1 VDLRAVKAASRAE
14 LSACAVAAARNAQ
27 DLLHDARAL
36 AGSGSR
42 ARAYALAVL
51 AVEESGKAA
60 GLTALA
66 GLPNAMRTNAA
77 AGRLLQWHQL
87 KQVGG
92 LLIAAVTF
100 ETPGVA
106 AKLAAMPAAQVTQI
120 LRSLGVSADEA
131 DHLKRRGLYV
141 DMGPSGRIREPSE
154 ITEAEVTS
162 QLARARQA
170 AASAA
175 MLLDAEVQARIAKP
189 PAEATDLCEAL
200 ASALSLARYTRTPE
214 AAAKVLLDAVRRFQ
228 TTTAKNGR
236 PAPAAFQPTGRPEL
250 QGFAPIGCASSES
263 CRSTRQWPLPLRAM
277 NLPIR
282 RLLSAGV
289 AEGP

>member
-14 LSACAVAAARNAQ
+14 LSACAVASARNAQ
-27 DLLHDARAL
+27 QLLYDAEAL

-42 ARAYALAVL
+42 GRAYSLAVL

-66 GLPNAMRTNAA
+66 GLPNGMRTHAA

-100 ETPGVA
+100 EAPGVA
-106 AKLAAMPAAQVTQI
+106 AKLAAMPATQVTQI
-120 LRSLGVSADEA
+120 LRRLSVSAEEA
-131 DHLKRRGLYV
+131 DRLKRRGLYV

-162 QLARARQA
+162 QFVRARQA
-170 AASAA
+170 TASAG
-175 MLLDAEVQARIAKP
+175 MLLDPEVQARIARP
-189 PAEATDLCEAL
+189 PAEAIELCGAL
-200 ASALSLARYTRTPE
+200 ASALTRAGYTRTPE
-214 AAAKVLLDAVRRFQ
+214 AATDVILDAVRKFQ
-228 TTTAKNGR
+228 TTMAIKD
-236 PAPAAFQPTGRPEL
+236 A
-250 QGFAPIGCASSES
+250 
-263 CRSTRQWPLPLRAM
+263 
-277 NLPIR
+277 
-282 RLLSAGV
+282 
-289 AEGP
+289 

>member
-14 LSACAVAAARNAQ
+14 LSACAVASARNAQ
-27 DLLHDARAL
+27 QLLYDAEAL

-42 ARAYALAVL
+42 GRAYSLAVL

-66 GLPNAMRTNAA
+66 GLPNGMRTHAA

-100 ETPGVA
+100 EAPGVA
-106 AKLAAMPAAQVTQI
+106 AKLAAMPATQVTQI
-120 LRSLGVSADEA
+120 LRRLSVSAEEA
-131 DHLKRRGLYV
+131 DRLKRRGLYV

-162 QLARARQA
+162 QFVRARQA
-170 AASAA
+170 TASAG
-175 MLLDAEVQARIAKP
+175 MPLDPEVQARIARP
-189 PAEATDLCEAL
+189 PAEAIELCGAL
-200 ASALSLARYTRTPE
+200 ASALTRAGYTRTPE
-214 AAAKVLLDAVRRFQ
+214 AATDVILDAVRKFQ
-228 TTTAKNGR
+228 TTMAIKD
-236 PAPAAFQPTGRPEL
+236 A
-250 QGFAPIGCASSES
+250 
-263 CRSTRQWPLPLRAM
+263 
-277 NLPIR
+277 
-282 RLLSAGV
+282 
-289 AEGP
+289 

>member
-27 DLLHDARAL
+27 ELLYDAEAL

-42 ARAYALAVL
+42 ARAYSLAVL

-66 GLPNAMRTNAA
+66 GLPHGMRTHAA

-106 AKLAAMPAAQVTQI
+106 AKLAAMPASKVTQI
-120 LRSLGVSADEA
+120 LRSLSVSAEEA
-131 DHLKRRGLYV
+131 DRLKRRGLYV
-141 DMGPSGRIREPSE
+141 DMGPTGRIREPSE
-154 ITEAEVTS
+154 ITEAEVIS
-162 QLARARQA
+162 QFARARQA
-170 AASAA
+170 TASAG
-175 MLLDAEVQARIAKP
+175 MLLDPEVQARIARP
-189 PAEATDLCEAL
+189 PTEAIELCGAL
-200 ASALSLARYTRTPE
+200 ASAVTLAGYTRTPE
-214 AAAKVLLDAVRRFQ
+214 AAAEVVLDAVRKFR
-228 TTTAKNGR
+228 TTMAIKD
-236 PAPAAFQPTGRPEL
+236 A
-250 QGFAPIGCASSES
+250 
-263 CRSTRQWPLPLRAM
+263 
-277 NLPIR
+277 
-282 RLLSAGV
+282 
-289 AEGP
+289 